1 MTEEKLAPSKISLDW
16 RPAVIVLV
24 AIAFRT
30 IYYVTFKPWWCADS
44 EHYSQPV
51 VLWLHGFFTDGSR
64 TPVYPLFLGLA
75 QWIAR
80 VPAAIELSTSAA
92 EVVRDIQSALGLL
105 ATYLF
110 YSALRTFRVRKTVAF
125 VAGLFFAT
133 ISLICNVEM
142 AIVTPSL
149 SLFLLVLGIWLYARM
164 MARIGRG
171 ESATFLA
178 IILGVTVAIATLL
191 RPDNLIFFTVI
202 LLSTAAFAVRS
213 LSIPSRTA
221 SATETLIKPN
231 LSFRAERNC
240 PVSGQFCA
248 VEEPASPFPELNQ
261 NFPRRLLVACF
272 LVTIS
277 AAPFILA
284 WMTCNYVGTGRF
296 RITNMMGVQMTQSV
310 YNMFGQVDPE
320 DQVLG
325 SIMTKY
331 YLATNR
337 SGINREYVWPAMGE
351 LTARASQ
358 IPFLDP
364 AESRRS
370 PLGAWFYNLASRS
383 SRRLPD
389 QYSVAFADY
398 LQRVC
403 WKLIRKNPLGYL
415 HNAADS
421 FVRDGFDFTSSHS
434 LSSPEETADPRAVE
448 GGSVVKSRTGWEIVR
463 WLGVV
468 QAPFLTAF
476 YVVTLA
482 YVFFCPLIL
491 LNRSN
496 NITTDDVA
504 VTALALGM
512 VATMVAFCLLE
523 SYHNQYGIPY
533 LAVPLICTTYALN
546 NFARIRNAMKGSP
559 EEAQE
564 AAQP

>member
-1 MTEEKLAPSKISLDW
+1 MAEEKLVPSKISLDW
-16 RPAVIVLV
+16 RPAAIVLV

-30 IYYVTFKPWWCADS
+30 IYYVTFKPWWCGDS

-51 VLWLHGFFTDGSR
+51 VFWLHGYFTDGSR

-110 YSALRTFRVRKTVAF
+110 YSALRTFRVQKTVAF
-125 VAGLFFAT
+125 VAGLCFAT

-142 AIVTPSL
+142 AIVTPAL
-149 SLFLLVLGIWLYARM
+149 SLFFLVLGIWLYARM
-164 MARIGRG
+164 MARIGRE

-178 IILGVTVAIATLL
+178 VILGFTVAMATLL

-202 LLSTAAFAVRS
+202 LLATAAFAVRS

-221 SATETLIKPN
+221 LT
-231 LSFRAERNC
+231 
-240 PVSGQFCA
+240 
-248 VEEPASPFPELNQ
+248 
-261 NFPRRLLVACF
+261 RRLLVSCLA
-272 LVTIS
+272 VIIS

-296 RITNMMGVQMTQSV
+296 RVTNMMGVQMTQSV

-320 DQVLG
+320 DQVVG

-337 SGINREYVWPAMGE
+337 NGINREYVWPAMGE
-351 LTARASQ
+351 LTARASEM
-358 IPFLDP
+358 PFLDP
-364 AESRRS
+364 AGDRRAA
-370 PLGAWFYNLASRS
+370 LGAWFYNLASPN
-383 SRRLPD
+383 SRRLSD

-398 LQRVC
+398 LQRVS
-403 WKLIRKNPLGYL
+403 WRLIRKNPLGYL

-463 WLGVV
+463 WVGVV

-476 YVVTLA
+476 YIVTLA
-482 YVFFCPLIL
+482 YVFFSPLIL

-504 VTALALGM
+504 VTALATGM

-533 LAVPLICTTYALN
+533 LAVPLICTTYAWN
-546 NFARIRNAMKGSP
+546 NLARIRNAMKGSP
-559 EEAQE
+559 ALTSQNTS
-564 AAQP
+564 A